1 MKTALSNVIT
11 PFSLLHPLPNRNIY
25 ITQLRIRPARL
36 LITSALPA
44 QAAHADNKQWNFK
57 RVHQKKGG
65 EIKIRLRLINNSWLQ
80 KFTYDL
86 KVGLTSYSV
95 NVSQEVRQA
104 ALQQAQTGKRC
115 HQFFRMQKMA
125 RWCNYSLFKSIHF
138 SRFSPRSP
146 AMATRVNMAMLHTGS
161 FLQDKKTKTK
171 TESKSE
177 VDDCPHLQAGVMN
190 TNLQQSI
197 KPARHACQQWGEDHT
212 LFALKFSSC
221 CRFLLLHWSDK
232 LTRLA
237 FLLGCMSNRAKEEDV
252 PHSYEKKD
260 RCRVWQTQNRNLH
273 TVSGKSLWAWT

>member
-1 MKTALSNVIT
+1 
-11 PFSLLHPLPNRNIY
+11 
-25 ITQLRIRPARL
+25 
-36 LITSALPA
+36 
-44 QAAHADNKQWNFK
+44 
-57 RVHQKKGG
+57 
-65 EIKIRLRLINNSWLQ
+65 
-80 KFTYDL
+80 
-86 KVGLTSYSV
+86 
-95 NVSQEVRQA
+95 
-104 ALQQAQTGKRC
+104 
-115 HQFFRMQKMA
+115 MA

-252 PHSYEKKD
+252 PHGYEKKD
-260 RCRVWQTQNRNLH
+260 RCRVWQTQDRNLH